1 MASQKYCTVHQ
12 CISRSGEPN
21 AQRSEIRLPC
31 GAVIPG
37 VLSIDISARPG
48 AGERWEALIRLPV
61 VFGEPVDHGAQ
72 RPPALS
78 IDG

>member
-12 CISRSGEPN
+12 YISRSGEPQ

-31 GAVIPG
+31 GAVIPS

-48 AGERWEALIRLPV
+48 DGEIWEALIRVPI
-61 VFGEPVDHGAQ
+61 VFGEPVDHGD
-72 RPPALS
+72 PTPG
-78 IDG
+78 DVGD